1 MTHTVAQAPAA
12 AARTHYTDA
21 VSVANHPVFQSLTP
35 VFLLIGAGVVAG
47 RRGWVGAAAVKD
59 LSNLV
64 FLLLIPA
71 LLFRTMAQVRLE
83 TLDWRPV
90 VAYFGAT
97 LPWFALQMAWHG
109 LQPRGIVLA
118 LGGTFSNLVMIGI
131 PLIGLAYGQAGVVT
145 LLTLIAVHALILL
158 TTGSLA
164 LELAHARSRAQ
175 GGSKPSG
182 RLWRTA
188 LSAVRGSV
196 IHPIPLPIACGLLWG
211 LSGATLPTVV
221 DQPLQLLGQAFGPLA
236 LVLVGV
242 SLASTPWREHWR
254 EALSL
259 ALAKNLVMPVL
270 VGISAWLW
278 GLRGLPLTVLVV
290 AAGVP
295 IGANVFLFAQ
305 RYRVAQ
311 TEVTA
316 AMGLS
321 TVSAMLTLS
330 VWMLLMARLTG

>member
-1 MTHTVAQAPAA
+1 MTVA
-12 AARTHYTDA
+12 D
-21 VSVANHPVFQSLTP
+21 HPVFQSLAP
-35 VFLLIGAGVVAG
+35 VFLLIGAGGVAG
-47 RRGWVGAAAVKD
+47 RRGWVGTAAVQD

-71 LLFRTMAQVRLE
+71 LLFRTMSQVRLQ

-90 VAYFGAT
+90 VAYFSAV
-97 LPWFALQMAWHG
+97 LPWFALQIAWRGFH
-109 LQPRGIVLA
+109 PRGIVLA

-131 PLIGLAYGQAGVVT
+131 ALVGLAYGQAGVVT

-158 TTGSLA
+158 TIGSVG
-164 LELAHARSRAQ
+164 LELADARGRA
-175 GGSKPSG
+175 GGAAVARG
-182 RLWRTA
+182 RLWRAA

-196 IHPIPLPIACGLLWG
+196 IHPIPVPIACGLLWG
-211 LSGATLPTVV
+211 LSGATLPAVV
-221 DQPLQLLGQAFGPLA
+221 DKPLHLLGQAFGPLA

-242 SLASTPWREHWR
+242 SLAGTPWRGHWR
-254 EALSL
+254 DALSV

-270 VGISAWLW
+270 VGVSAWLW

-311 TEVTA
+311 AEVTA
-316 AMGLS
+316 ATGLS
-321 TVSAMLTLS
+321 TALALLTLS
-330 VWMLLMARLTG
+330 GWMLLMARLTG